1 MSHARG
7 RVAGVPVHIE
17 HDTTVGGC
25 CACGKRLHKPF
36 AVVRGGPNGPHQ
48 LCVGCYCRAN
58 GTPGLKLRINR
69 MVARGLP
76 RLPSRKCRIKPDDGD
91 AILRWART

>member
-7 RVAGVPVHIE
+7 RVAGAPVRIE
-17 HDTTVGGC
+17 KDDTSGNC
-25 CACGKRLHKPF
+25 CACGKRLPKPF
-36 AVVRGGPNGPHQ
+36 GLVLGGPKGPHQ
-48 LCVGCYCRAN
+48 LCYGCFCLAS
-58 GTPGLKLRINR
+58 GTPDLKLRINR

-91 AILRWART
+91 AKLRWAQV